1 MPPVNRSPVRH
12 AARKAADNPAEP
24 PKAAAKT
31 VAKASASVLREP
43 ESVYLGRQPIIGR
56 NGALHAYELLFRDSP
71 DNRARI
77 FDDVQAT
84 AHVVARTVGEI
95 GLSAVL
101 GDHRGYVNMNR
112 ELLFDDI
119 VHIMPPERF
128 VLEILETVT
137 FDARLFKRCGQLRAA
152 GFQFALDDVV
162 ALTEPLY
169 EALPYV
175 DYVKVDFLATESA
188 HLPELAATLKQH
200 GKTLIAEKIETHQDF
215 DAARELG
222 FELFQGYFFA
232 RPQVLVTRRSN
243 PSRTALLRLL
253 GVLSGEPRIDELEA
267 ELKLNPNVVVQL
279 LRLANSSAFQLIR
292 PVSSLREAIAA
303 TGTRQISRWTQLL
316 LYADGRHLPWR
327 SDPLVQLVGTRARFM
342 ELAARV
348 MRPLSEKFADAA
360 FMTGIFSLVH
370 VVVDLPPAEIMD
382 LLKLSKEIGAA
393 IVDGQGPLGTLLR
406 LSQAAERGDAPELDS
421 SIGSNAEFKVLTP
434 AVLADLQFQAATWF
448 GAHRVE

>member
-1 MPPVNRSPVRH
+1 MSPVDHTPSRG
-12 AARKAADNPAEP
+12 DSSN
-24 PKAAAKT
+24 
-31 VAKASASVLREP
+31 ASADLPTDLSADSSATREP
-43 ESVYLGRQPIIGR
+43 ESVYLGRQPIIDR
-56 NGALHAYELLFRDSP
+56 KGALHAYELLFRDSP
-71 DNRARI
+71 DNRAHI

-101 GDHRGYVNMNR
+101 GDHRGFVNMNR
-112 ELLFDDI
+112 DLLFDDI
-119 VHIMPPERF
+119 VHIMPPDRF

-137 FDARLFKRCGQLRAA
+137 FDAKLFKRCEQLRAA

-162 ALTEPLY
+162 ALNEPLY

-175 DYVKVDFLATESA
+175 DYVKIDFLAADRA
-188 HLPELAATLKQH
+188 HIPQLAAALKRH

-215 DAARELG
+215 DEASKLG
-222 FELFQGYFFA
+222 FDLFQGYFFA

-253 GVLSGEPRIDELEA
+253 GVLSGEPGIAELEA

-279 LRLANSSAFQLIR
+279 LRLANSSAFKLAR
-292 PVSSLREAIAA
+292 PVSSLREAISA

-342 ELAARV
+342 ELAARA
-348 MRPLSEKFADAA
+348 MQPSNEAFADAA

-370 VVVDLPPAEIMD
+370 VVVDLPPVEIIQ
-382 LLKLSKEIGAA
+382 LLKLSKAICDA
-393 IVDGQGPLGTLLR
+393 IVEGSGPLGALLR
-406 LSQAAERGDAPELDS
+406 ISQAAERGDAPELDS
-421 SIGSNAEFKVLTP
+421 SIGSSAGFAVLTP
-434 AVLADLQFQAATWF
+434 VVLAQLQIDAATWF